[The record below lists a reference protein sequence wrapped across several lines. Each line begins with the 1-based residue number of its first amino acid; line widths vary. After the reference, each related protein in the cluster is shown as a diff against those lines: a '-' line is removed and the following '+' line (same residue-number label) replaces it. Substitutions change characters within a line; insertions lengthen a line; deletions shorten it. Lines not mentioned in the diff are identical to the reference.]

1 MKTNMNRAV
10 NWYTLA
16 LGAFFTIAVLGSYSG
31 KEEKENKTEKETV
44 PTNAI
49 PQVIEPVDLD
59 KTFDFAGEN
68 LPMQSFDVRER
79 LDNELTLNTYRHGNT
94 LLNMKKSY
102 RYFPIIEAILREEG
116 MPDDLKF
123 IAVAESDLSNAT
135 SPAGAKGF
143 WQFMT
148 TTGRYY
154 GLEINSEVDERY
166 HLEKATRAACK
177 YLQDYYKRFGSWS
190 LAAAAYNMGGT
201 RLSRELNAQKATT
214 FYDLNLNQETMR
226 YLFRLVAMKE
236 LMKDPRKFGFYLEAS
251 DGYPAL
257 NDYREV
263 EVNTAIEDL
272 SVFAE
277 ELQISYRDLKVFNPW
292 LISTKLTNSSRKKY
306 LIRIPNKKF

>member
-1 MKTNMNRAV
+1 MNRAV

-16 LGAFFTIAVLGSYSG
+16 LGAFFTIAVLGSYAG
-31 KEEKENKTEKETV
+31 EEERAHTTEEKTTQN
-44 PTNAI
+44 NAI

-59 KTFDFAGEN
+59 KTFDFAGEE

-79 LDNELTLNTYRHGNT
+79 LDNELTINTYRHGNT
-94 LLNMKKSY
+94 LLNIKKSY
-102 RYFPIIEAILREEG
+102 RYFPIIESILSAEG
-116 MPDDLKF
+116 MPNDLKY
-123 IAVAESDLSNAT
+123 IAVAESDLRNAT

-148 TTGRYY
+148 STGRYY

-166 HLEKATRAACK
+166 HLEKATKAACK

-201 RLSRELNAQKATT
+201 RLSRELKSQKATT

-236 LMKDPRKFGFYLEAS
+236 LMKNPRKFGFYLESS
-251 DGYPAL
+251 DGYQEL
-257 NDYREV
+257 NNYREV
-263 EVNTAIEDL
+263 EVSTAIESL
-272 SVFAE
+272 GAFAE
-277 ELQISYRDLKVFNPW
+277 EHSVSYRDIKIFNPW

-306 LIRIPNKKF
+306 IIRIPN

>member
-1 MKTNMNRAV
+1 MNRAV

-16 LGAFFTIAVLGSYSG
+16 LGAFFTVAVLGSYSG
-31 KEEKENKTEKETV
+31 KEEQEVKKETPSV
-44 PTNAI
+44 QTNSI

-59 KTFDFAGEN
+59 RSFDFAGEA
-68 LPMQSFDVRER
+68 LPMNSFDVKER

-94 LLNMKKSY
+94 LLNMKKSF
-102 RYFPIIEAILREEG
+102 RYFPVIESILREEE
-116 MPDDLKF
+116 MPEDLKY

-148 TTGRYY
+148 STGRYY

-201 RLSRELNAQKATT
+201 RLARELKSQNAET

-236 LMKDPRKFGFYLEAS
+236 LMRNPRKFGFYLEPA
-251 DGYPAL
+251 DGYPEL
-257 NDYREV
+257 SDFREV
-263 EVNTAIEDL
+263 EVKGSIPNLGD
-272 SVFAE
+272 FAKE
-277 ELQISYRDLKVFNPW
+277 HGVSYRDIKVFNPW
-292 LISTKLTNSSRKKY
+292 LISSKLTNSSRKTY
-306 LIRIPNKKF
+306 IIRIPNPGF

>member
-1 MKTNMNRAV
+1 MNRALH
-10 NWYTLA
+10 WYTLA

-31 KEEKENKTEKETV
+31 KEEKENKPEAATV

-59 KTFDFAGEN
+59 RAFDFAGES
-68 LPMQSFDVRER
+68 LPMESFDVKER
-79 LDNELTLNTYRHGNT
+79 LDNELIVNTYRHGNT

-102 RYFPIIEAILREEG
+102 RYFPVIEAILKAQE

-148 TTGRYY
+148 STGRYY

-166 HLEKATRAACK
+166 HLEKATVAACK

-201 RLSRELNAQKATT
+201 RLSRELKAQKANT

-236 LMKDPRKFGFYLEAS
+236 LMKDPQKFGFYLDAA
-251 DGYPAL
+251 DGYPEL
-257 NDYREV
+257 KDYREV
-263 EVNTAIEDL
+263 EVSTTIEDL
-272 SVFAE
+272 GVFAE
-277 ELQISYRDLKVFNPW
+277 EHQISYRDLKVFNPW
-292 LISTKLTNSSRKKY
+292 LISTRLSNSSGKKY
-306 LIRIPNKKF
+306 VVRIPNR

>member
-1 MKTNMNRAV
+1 MNRAV

-31 KEEKENKTEKETV
+31 KEEQEAVTTETTV
-44 PTNAI
+44 RTDAI

-59 KTFDFAGEN
+59 KSFDFAGEV

-79 LDNELTLNTYRHGNT
+79 LDNELTINTYRHGNT
-94 LLNMKKSY
+94 LLNLKKSY
-102 RYFPIIEAILREEG
+102 RYFPVIEAILQENG
-116 MPDDLKF
+116 MPSDLKY
-123 IAVAESDLSNAT
+123 IAVAESDLANAT

-148 TTGRYY
+148 STGRYY

-166 HLEKATRAACK
+166 HLEKATEAACK

-201 RLSRELNAQKATT
+201 RLAKELKAQHAET

-236 LMKDPRKFGFYLEAS
+236 LMKDPRKFGFYLEPS
-251 DGYPAL
+251 DGYVEL
-257 NDYREV
+257 NDFREV
-263 EVNTAIEDL
+263 EVKGPIPNLGD
-272 SVFAE
+272 FAVE
-277 ELQISYRDLKVFNPW
+277 HGISYRELKIFNPW
-292 LISTKLTNSSRKKY
+292 LIASNLTNSARKTY
-306 LIRIPNKKF
+306 RVRIPN